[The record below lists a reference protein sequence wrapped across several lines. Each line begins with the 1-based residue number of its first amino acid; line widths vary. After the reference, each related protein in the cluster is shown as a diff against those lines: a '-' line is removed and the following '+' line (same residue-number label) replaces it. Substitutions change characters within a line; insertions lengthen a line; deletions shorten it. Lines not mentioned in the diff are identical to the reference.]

1 MIKSEIFYIFLDC
14 PTGFQTS
21 QKKYTAKEKALIA
34 KALEHKDA
42 NTCSTNCKESKFCIA
57 FLISQEADKSGS
69 KATGY
74 GCRLYYKDIKG
85 LDKEVP
91 ICSKGFRVVLLFILT
106 LIIPVPK
113 QLN

>member
-1 MIKSEIFYIFLDC
+1 MI
-14 PTGFQTS
+14 
-21 QKKYTAKEKALIA
+21 EKAL
-34 KALEHKDA
+34 KHKDA
-42 NTCSTNCKESKFCIA
+42 NKCSKDCKESKFCIA

-106 LIIPVPK
+106 CRIA
-113 QLN
+113 